1 MNKIYTNPKA
11 LIALVAGLIGPQV
24 INISMCQP
32 PDPPPP
38 PEGLPLTG
46 ASIAILILSCVG
58 YGAYN
63 IYKKNYKGK
72 KATPVA

>member
-1 MNKIYTNPKA
+1 MKKLFTNPKA
-11 LIALVAGLIGPQV
+11 LVALAAGIIGPQV

-46 ASIAILILSCVG
+46 ASIAILILACVG
-58 YGAYN
+58 YGVYD
-63 IYKKNYKGK
+63 IYKKNYKNK
-72 KATPVA
+72 KATA